1 MHTHASNI
9 LTYVAST
16 DLAKRVRVK
25 MCGTKVCLSGLGETD
40 VGVTEYAVKQDELVA
55 VRPKNTSGFH
65 EMTADAQAIE
75 KGTLLYAAAG
85 GCVSPIEADIPIG
98 YAIETSTGI
107 GGELIA
113 VQRI

>member
-1 MHTHASNI
+1 MYTHASNI
-9 LTYVAST
+9 LTYVAAT
-16 DLAKRVRVK
+16 DLPKRVRVK
-25 MCGTKVCLSGLGETD
+25 MCGAKICISGLGEID
-40 VGVTEYAVKQDELVA
+40 IGVTEYAVKENELVA

-75 KGTLLYAAAG
+75 IGALLYAAAD
-85 GCVSPIEADIPIG
+85 GCVSPVEAGISIG
-98 YAIETSTGI
+98 YAIEATTGI